1 MNQTVTLNWDF
12 FRLSICRPMGPLN
25 NCWAYLDVP
34 SRMIAKLKFLALL
47 FCVMLSVEAPASN
60 GSSLNGT
67 WVADIEATERSIL
80 ESAPRKDAKE
90 IARSFIAMGA
100 YLAITMLV
108 VEDDSVMFSMYG
120 DTSSKGKP
128 FKFVSQDKTERKYIV
143 SDKDS
148 SKGELIVTVQSRE
161 HIRVSQQNDPLGQV
175 VLWKRASPQQIRT
188 SEELQAHLSVW
199 QTSLERIQNHLF
211 AQDIQQTEPTPPK
224 RWSEDVVL
232 QDGRRIK
239 VDREVSYTFK
249 HSIGDAGSG
258 YSVFKNKL
266 GNHHLQFKNPD
277 TGRVIDW
284 HGDPLFTPVLLDL
297 IDRVP
302 YLVLSAHPTK
312 ETERIY
318 GCTELPFIYLQYDTE
333 YKSNWRTVP
342 EDRAPRA
349 LKIANLSL
357 SEESKQKDHLSVEK
371 VQETITQQE
380 KSSGRFIQR
389 DIPRD
394 YSEWRYQYKSG
405 YRNERRRDDCRPPRA
420 PLPQMVLPVPIEGS
434 PEILETTDYTPE
446 RIAIGDDWSSFV
458 FDKKRE
464 GACKSLFRPTD
475 PDDYMQGQRFVEDS
489 SGNRPAPYSRTVQ
502 FNMGVRVLCEDDDI
516 WFVTHQ
522 EEPGRIVIS
531 KFTVTGDLVFRT
543 SFRNPDR
550 VDGFTGYIRIP
561 SLRSEGGYLYFDW
574 LDFRDINR
582 EWHIKRWLKLRM
594 KEPDRPNPSINS
606 DAAR

>member
-1 MNQTVTLNWDF
+1 MNPVNFLSSALMESFPSFRQPTL
-12 FRLSICRPMGPLN
+12 R
-25 NCWAYLDVP
+25 WAYLDVP
-34 SRMIAKLKFLALL
+34 HRIFAKMKFLVLL
-47 FCVMLSVEAPASN
+47 LCMLLSVEAPASN
-60 GSSLNGT
+60 GNNLNGT

-120 DTSSKGKP
+120 DTSNKGKT
-128 FKFVSQDKTERKYIV
+128 FKLVSQDQTERKYIA

-148 SKGELIVTVQSRE
+148 SKGELIVTVLSSE
-161 HIRVSQQNDPLGQV
+161 YIRVSQRNDPLGPV
-175 VLWKRASPQQIRT
+175 VLWKRASPQPIRT
-188 SEELQAHLSVW
+188 SEALQAHLSVW
-199 QTSLERIQNHLF
+199 QTSLEKIKNHLF

-224 RWSEDVVL
+224 RWSEDVIL
-232 QDGRRIK
+232 QDGRRIR

-258 YSVFKNKL
+258 FSVFKNKL
-266 GNHHLQFKNPD
+266 SNHHLQFKNPD
-277 TGRVIDW
+277 TGRLIDW
-284 HGDPLFTPVLLDL
+284 QGDPSFTPVLLDL
-297 IDRVP
+297 IDGVP
-302 YLVLSAHPTK
+302 YLVLSARPTK

-333 YKSNWRTVP
+333 SHTKWRTVP
-342 EDRAPRA
+342 EGRAPRA
-349 LKIANLSL
+349 LKRANLSL
-357 SEESKQKDHLSVEK
+357 AEEAKRKDHLSVEE
-371 VQETITQQE
+371 VQETIAQKE
-380 KSSGRFIQR
+380 KSSARFIQR

-394 YSEWRYQYKSG
+394 YGEWRYQYKNS

-420 PLPQMVLPVPIEGS
+420 PLPQMVLPAPIEGS
-434 PEILETTDYTPE
+434 PEILETTDYTPD

-464 GACKSLFRPTD
+464 GACKSLFSPTD
-475 PDDYMQGQRFVEDS
+475 PDDHMQGQRFVKDS
-489 SGNRPAPYSRTVQ
+489 SGNKPAPYSRTVQ
-502 FNMGVRVLCEDDDI
+502 FNMGVRVLCDDENV

-522 EEPGRIVIS
+522 EEPGKIVIS
-531 KFTVTGDLVFRT
+531 KFTATGDLVFRT
-543 SFRNPDR
+543 SFRNPGR
-550 VDGFTGYIRIP
+550 VEGFIGYIRIP

-582 EWHIKRWLKLRM
+582 EWHIKRWLKMRM

>member
-1 MNQTVTLNWDF
+1 
-12 FRLSICRPMGPLN
+12 
-25 NCWAYLDVP
+25 
-34 SRMIAKLKFLALL
+34 MIAKMKLL
-47 FCVMLSVEAPASN
+47 VLLLCVLLSVEAPASN
-60 GSSLNGT
+60 GSNLNGT

-108 VEDDSVMFSMYG
+108 VEEDSVMFSMYG
-120 DTSSKGKP
+120 DTSNKGKT
-128 FKFVSQDKTERKYIV
+128 FKLVSQDQTERKYIA
-143 SDKDS
+143 SDNDS
-148 SKGELIVTVQSRE
+148 SKAELLVTILSSDY
-161 HIRVSQQNDPLGQV
+161 IRVSQRNDPLGQV
-175 VLWKRASPQQIRT
+175 VLWKRASPQPIRT
-188 SEELQAHLSVW
+188 SEALQAHLSVW
-199 QTSLERIQNHLF
+199 QTSLEKIKNHLF

-239 VDREVSYTFK
+239 VEREVSYTFK

-258 YSVFKNKL
+258 FSVFKNKL
-266 GNHHLQFKNPD
+266 SNHHLQFKNPD
-277 TGRVIDW
+277 TGRITDW
-284 HGDPLFTPVLLDL
+284 QGDPLFTPVLLDL
-297 IDRVP
+297 IDGVP
-302 YLVLSAHPTK
+302 YLVLSARPTK

-318 GCTELPFIYLQYDTE
+318 GCTELPFIYLQYDT
-333 YKSNWRTVP
+333 KSQTKWRTVP
-342 EDRAPRA
+342 EDKAPRA
-349 LKIANLSL
+349 LKSANLSFA
-357 SEESKQKDHLSVEK
+357 EENKLKDHLSVEQI
-371 VQETITQQE
+371 QETIVQKE
-380 KSSGRFIQR
+380 KASARFIQR

-394 YSEWRYQYKSG
+394 YGEWRYQYKNS

-434 PEILETTDYTPE
+434 PEILETTDYTPD

-458 FDKKRE
+458 FDRKRE

-475 PDDYMQGQRFVEDS
+475 PDDHMQGQRFVKDN
-489 SGNRPAPYSRTVQ
+489 SGKKPAPYSQTAQ
-502 FNMGVRVLCEDDDI
+502 FKMGVRVLCDDDDV

-522 EEPGRIVIS
+522 EEPGKIVIS

-550 VDGFTGYIRIP
+550 VEGFTGYIRIP

-582 EWHIKRWLKLRM
+582 EWHIKRWLKMRM
-594 KEPDRPNPSINS
+594 KEPDMPNPSINT

>member
-1 MNQTVTLNWDF
+1 M
-12 FRLSICRPMGPLN
+12 
-25 NCWAYLDVP
+25 
-34 SRMIAKLKFLALL
+34 KLLVVLL
-47 FCVMLSVEAPASN
+47 CMLLSVEAPASN
-60 GSSLNGT
+60 GSNLNGT

-90 IARSFIAMGA
+90 IARNFIVMGA

-108 VEDDSVMFSMYG
+108 VEDDSVMFSIYG
-120 DTSSKGKP
+120 DTSNKGKT
-128 FKFVSQDKTERKYIV
+128 FKLVSQDQTERKYIA

-148 SKGELIVTVQSRE
+148 SKGELIVTVLSSE
-161 HIRVSQQNDPLGQV
+161 YIRVSQRNDPLGPV
-175 VLWKRASPQQIRT
+175 VLWKRASPQPIRT
-188 SEELQAHLSVW
+188 SEALQAHLSAW
-199 QTSLERIQNHLF
+199 QTSLEKIKNHLF
-211 AQDIQQTEPTPPK
+211 AQDIQQTEPSPPK

-239 VDREVSYTFK
+239 VEREVSYTFK

-258 YSVFKNKL
+258 FSVFKNKL
-266 GNHHLQFKNPD
+266 SNHHLQFKNPD
-277 TGRVIDW
+277 TGRIIDW
-284 HGDPLFTPVLLDL
+284 QGDSLFAPVLLDL
-297 IDRVP
+297 IDGVP
-302 YLVLSAHPTK
+302 YLVLSARPTK

-318 GCTELPFIYLQYDTE
+318 GCTELPFVYLQYDTDSQV
-333 YKSNWRTVP
+333 KWRTVP

-349 LKIANLSL
+349 LKRVNLSFA
-357 SEESKQKDHLSVEK
+357 EENKLKVHLSVEE
-371 VQETITQQE
+371 VQETITQKE

-394 YSEWRYQYKSG
+394 YSEWRYQYKNS

-420 PLPQMVLPVPIEGS
+420 PLPQMALPIPIEGS
-434 PEILETTDYTPE
+434 PEILETTDYTPD
-446 RIAIGDDWSSFV
+446 RITIGDDWSGFV

-475 PDDYMQGQRFVEDS
+475 PDDYMQGQRFVKDS
-489 SGNRPAPYSRTVQ
+489 SGNKPAPYSRTVQ
-502 FNMGVRVLCEDDDI
+502 FNMGVRVLCDDENV

-522 EEPGRIVIS
+522 EDPGKIVIS

-543 SFRNPDR
+543 SFRNPER
-550 VDGFTGYIRIP
+550 VDGFTGYIRVP

-574 LDFRDINR
+574 LDFRNSNR
-582 EWHIKRWLKLRM
+582 EWHIKRCLKMRM
-594 KEPDRPNPSINS
+594 KEPDRPNRSINT